1 MKVTP
6 DTNFFIS
13 ATQWDNS
20 VAHKVLL
27 KFLRNNVEIYTT
39 LSILEEV
46 SEVLQRDFKYTLQEV
61 HELIQK
67 ISSFLIIICPTIKI
81 NFIKDDPDDNKIL
94 ECAVQ
99 SQSNYILSYDKKYL
113 LIHKEY
119 QGIKIVQPEEFLHKL
134 P

>member
-61 HELIQK
+61 HELI
-67 ISSFLIIICPTIKI
+67 
-81 NFIKDDPDDNKIL
+81 
-94 ECAVQ
+94 
-99 SQSNYILSYDKKYL
+99 
-113 LIHKEY
+113 
-119 QGIKIVQPEEFLHKL
+119 
-134 P
+134 